1 MFAPFFLSLETLC
14 PQGIGYGFEFCCHP
28 RTTVSPVIEPMAG
41 RNGRGRGPPRAT
53 GRPEGPEHGEDGAER
68 TLEGQSPDPDEAVC
82 QQCSK
87 GVMGV

>member
-1 MFAPFFLSLETLC
+1 
-14 PQGIGYGFEFCCHP
+14 
-28 RTTVSPVIEPMAG
+28 MAG